1 VDEKMSAAHQADF
14 SERMPNQID
23 SRAAI
28 QLRSIS
34 AGRASAGESTKL
46 KLASE
51 TGAVSDVSLT
61 PALARTL
68 LDVLRLVG
76 SGQGFQ
82 MIPVEAELTTQQAA
96 DLLNVSRPYLIGLLN
111 ENKIPFHKVG
121 RHRRIKAED
130 IFTYRNK
137 RDGTRAAALAAMA
150 EEDAKLGLI

>member
-1 VDEKMSAAHQADF
+1 MSAAHQPDF
-14 SERMPNQID
+14 SDRMPNEID
-23 SRAAI
+23 SRAAN
-28 QLRSIS
+28 QLRSII
-34 AGRASAGESTKL
+34 AGLTRDNEPTKL
-46 KLASE
+46 SLALEQGGS
-51 TGAVSDVSLT
+51 ADVILT
-61 PALARTL
+61 PALAHTL